1 MDAWQHLMRQ
11 FVAAADDD
19 DFVQVASLR
28 QAGIAAPPVG
38 VDHTAGYHGLPD
50 EGNEAIARHI
60 HDASKSDAA
69 NAAPGLFRRD
79 GNDGLGFGLSAPH
92 SHFRTADIDLV
103 DFDSSGKA
111 IPTRPDHRSAQLVE
125 PGPGCLI
132 ASQAEYPLQAQ
143 GAHTVLLAGH
153 EPHCEEP
160 RPQRFTRVLK
170 YRAGSQRRAS
180 ITDPA
185 PQQSVRH
192 NPRFPDLLAM
202 RADKA
207 IWPSQAANIV
217 PACCI
222 ITELLFHLLERPR
235 IVYPRDRISIGFH
248 PLTVSVS
255 ARSVKGIPILVISA
269 PWRCV
274 GRGVG
279 KHLIRNPSANS
290 TTESIK
296 PGPASVTRTDRKS
309 VV

>member
-1 MDAWQHLMRQ
+1 MLDAALVGAGQPSFEKRSCDMDAWQHFVRE

-19 DFVQVASLR
+19 DFVLVASLR
-28 QAGIAAPPVG
+28 QAGIAAPSVR
-38 VDHTAGYHGLPD
+38 VDYTAGHHGLLD
-50 EGNEAIARHI
+50 EGDEAIPGHI
-60 HDASKSDAA
+60 LDTSQSDTADS
-69 NAAPGLFRRD
+69 APGLFRRYR
-79 GNDGLGFGLSAPH
+79 NDGFGFGLSPADA
-92 SHFRTADIDLV
+92 HFSSADIDLV
-103 DFDSSGKA
+103 DFDSSDEA
-111 IPTRPDHRSAQLVE
+111 IPTRTDHRSAQLVE
-125 PGPGCLI
+125 PCPGCLI

-255 ARSVKGIPILVISA
+255 ARSVKGIPILPDSFIAFLPDS
-269 PWRCV
+269 RFF
-274 GRGVG
+274 
-279 KHLIRNPSANS
+279 SS
-290 TTESIK
+290 DS
-296 PGPASVTRTDRKS
+296 
-309 VV
+309 